1 MTWLYALFTEHGWW
15 IFFASVATFVAS
27 MVTLPILVVRMPA
40 DYFVGEGSGDSWTAH
55 HPLVRVTVLIVKN
68 LVGGL
73 FVAASIVML
82 FMPGQGI
89 LTILIGLSLLD
100 LPGKRDLE
108 RRLVGT
114 PAVFEAINVIR
125 ARAGRPP
132 LRLEISVR
140 VSGTRKCGR
149 QR

>member
-1 MTWLYALFTEHGWW
+1 MTGLYALFAEHGWW
-15 IFFASVATFVAS
+15 IFCASVATFVAS
-27 MVTLPILVVRMPA
+27 VVTLPILVVRMPA
-40 DYFVGEGSGDSWTAH
+40 DYFVGDGSGGRWAAH

-73 FVAASIVML
+73 FVAAGIVML

-108 RRLVGT
+108 RRLVGS
-114 PAVFEAINVIR
+114 PAVFGAISVIR

-132 LRLEISVR
+132 LRLE
-140 VSGTRKCGR
+140 
-149 QR
+149 

>member
-1 MTWLYALFTEHGWW
+1 MTGLYALFAEHGWW
-15 IFFASVATFVAS
+15 IFCASVATFVAS
-27 MVTLPILVVRMPA
+27 VVTLPILVVRMPA
-40 DYFVGEGSGDSWTAH
+40 DYVVRDGSGGSWAAH

-73 FVAASIVML
+73 FVGAGILML
-82 FMPGQGI
+82 FVPGQGI

-100 LPGKRDLE
+100 LPGKRAFE
-108 RRLVGT
+108 RRLVSS

-132 LRLEISVR
+132 LRLE
-140 VSGTRKCGR
+140 
-149 QR
+149 

>member
-1 MTWLYALFTEHGWW
+1 M
-15 IFFASVATFVAS
+15 
-27 MVTLPILVVRMPA
+27 
-40 DYFVGEGSGDSWTAH
+40 SGGSWTAH

-73 FVAASIVML
+73 FVAAGIVML

-108 RRLVGT
+108 RRLVGS

-132 LRLEISVR
+132 LRLEIGVR
-140 VSGTRKCGR
+140 VSGTRKRGR
-149 QR
+149 KR